1 MRRYPTGFGRY
12 LAALDFHLGPVPEI
26 ALIGPAGASDEAAA
40 DPLLARLRATV
51 FGRYLPNRVVA
62 GMMDGAAQSAGLPLL
77 AGKRAEGSRATAYLC
92 RKYVCQA
99 PTSDPDALARQ
110 LDGGV

>member
-1 MRRYPTGFGRY
+1 V
-12 LAALDFHLGPVPEI
+12 AEVALVW
-26 ALIGPAGASDEAAA
+26 PAGADPAG
-40 DPLLARLRATV
+40 PLLDTV

-62 GMMDGAAQSAGLPLL
+62 GAAEGAPDAIGLPLL
-77 AGKRAEGSRATAYLC
+77 EGKRAEGGRTTAYVC

-99 PTSDPDALARQ
+99 PTSDPEALAHQ

>member
-1 MRRYPTGFGRY
+1 
-12 LAALDFHLGPVPEI
+12 
-26 ALIGPAGASDEAAA
+26 
-40 DPLLARLRATV
+40 V

-62 GMMDGAAQSAGLPLL
+62 GAVDGASDLRGLPLL
-77 AGKRAEGSRATAYLC
+77 EGKRATDGKVTAYVC

-99 PTSDPDALARQ
+99 PTSDPEALARQ